1 MWRLHGIRQPL
12 HAGAKI
18 CAWRLTDYFCTMTRA
33 ILILFCCCC
42 LTAQAQVRVSKLVI
56 ESHQTFYLDSTDIL
70 VADSLI
76 MMDSSRIKLN
86 GLKAENFIRTNVA
99 VFGKHCIIDGR
110 GVAGKKGTDG
120 TAGLTPVGPCRD
132 GVPGRN
138 GLRGLSGGSGINLF
152 LYIDKI
158 HIKGQLIIDLS
169 GGNGGDGGNGG
180 EGGGGSPGTHHC
192 IGGDGGDG
200 GNGGLG
206 GDGGRGG
213 ILTIGGR
220 DAVITRALIG
230 NLLLVKN
237 HGGSFGYGGISGA
250 GGHAGL
256 GPNKKNGTPGNKGKD
271 GLYGRPGDSG
281 TVLLE
286 EQ

>member
-1 MWRLHGIRQPL
+1 M
-12 HAGAKI
+12 
-18 CAWRLTDYFCTMTRA
+18 
-33 ILILFCCCC
+33 LFWCFSFA
-42 LTAQAQVRVSKLVI
+42 AQAQVRVSKLVI
-56 ESHQTFYLDSTDIL
+56 QSHETFYLDSTDIL

-76 MMDSSRIKLN
+76 MMDSSHIRLN

-99 VFGKHCIIDGR
+99 IFGKHCVIDGR
-110 GVAGKKGTDG
+110 GVHGKRGTDG
-120 TAGLTPVGPCRD
+120 TGGLTPIGPCRD
-132 GVPGRN
+132 GVSGRN

-158 HIKGQLIIDLS
+158 HVKGKLIIDLS

-192 IGGDGGDG
+192 NGGDGGNG

-213 ILTIGGR
+213 ALTIGGR

-230 NLLLVKN
+230 TLIIIKN
-237 HGGSFGYGGISGA
+237 NGGSFGYGGVSGGA
-250 GGHAGL
+250 GQAGL
-256 GPNKKNGTPGNKGKD
+256 GPSRKHGRPGVKGRD
-271 GLYGRPGDSG
+271 GAYGRPGDSG

>member
-1 MWRLHGIRQPL
+1 M
-12 HAGAKI
+12 A
-18 CAWRLTDYFCTMTRA
+18 RA
-33 ILILFCCCC
+33 IFLFFMCSC
-42 LTAQAQVRVSKLVI
+42 LVGQAQIRLGKLVI
-56 ESHQTFYLDSTDIL
+56 RPHETFHLDSTDIL

-76 MMDSSRIKLN
+76 MMDSSRLKLN

-110 GVAGKKGTDG
+110 GVHGKKGTDG
-120 TAGLTPVGPCRD
+120 TAGLTPMGPCRD
-132 GVPGRN
+132 GVAGRN

-158 HIKGQLIIDLS
+158 HLDGKLIIDLS
-169 GGNGGDGGNGG
+169 GGNGGDGGDGG
-180 EGGGGSPGTHHC
+180 EGGGGSQGTHHC
-192 IGGDGGDG
+192 NGGDGGRG
-200 GNGGLG
+200 GNGGSG

-220 DAVITRALIG
+220 DAVITKALIG
-230 NLLLVKN
+230 NAVIVKN
-237 HGGSFGYGGISGA
+237 NGGSFGYGGISGA
-250 GGHAGL
+250 GGRAGL
-256 GPNKKNGTPGNKGKD
+256 GPDRKHGSPGENGRD